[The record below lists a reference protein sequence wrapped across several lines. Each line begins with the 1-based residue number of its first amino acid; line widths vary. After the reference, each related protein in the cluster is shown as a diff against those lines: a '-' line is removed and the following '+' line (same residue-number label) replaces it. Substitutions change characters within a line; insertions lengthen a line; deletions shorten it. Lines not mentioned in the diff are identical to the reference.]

1 MVEKQ
6 AGFILVSRAGVFELI
21 QDVYIYLKTRFPCV
35 RKLKEVSRNLAD
47 KIYFSSKTETYL

>member
-1 MVEKQ
+1 M
-6 AGFILVSRAGVFELI
+6 VSRAGVFELI